1 MVEFNSSCFLNQA
14 EKHEMFFIVMILVLD
29 SFHKQGIVF
38 WFFALEYVAGEI
50 K

>member
-1 MVEFNSSCFLNQA
+1 MFNIV
-14 EKHEMFFIVMILVLD
+14 FIVILVLE

-38 WFFALEYVAGEI
+38 WFFALEYEAGEV